1 MKTKKRKKTKR
12 REIKTSSAASSGEAY
27 ERGGVE
33 ADEVW
38 T

>member
-1 MKTKKRKKTKR
+1 MKTKRKK
-12 REIKTSSAASSGEAY
+12 REKDQTSSAASSGEAY

>member
-1 MKTKKRKKTKR
+1 MKTKRKKKGR
-12 REIKTSSAASSGEAY
+12 KIKTSSAASSGEAY